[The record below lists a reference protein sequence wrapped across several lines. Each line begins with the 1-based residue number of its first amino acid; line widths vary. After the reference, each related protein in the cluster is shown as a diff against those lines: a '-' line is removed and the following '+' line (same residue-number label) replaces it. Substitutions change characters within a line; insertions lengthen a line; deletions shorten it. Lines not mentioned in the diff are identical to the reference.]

1 MGVALAGLLIMAVFM
16 AGVLVMFRTT
26 LYSNLLVSGATKS
39 SGQLVGER
47 ARTVIGITSATG
59 NGACDLTV
67 VVANTGA
74 TTITD
79 FSLVDFILVFTV
91 GVNPSRRMI
100 HISSG
105 PPGFGEW
112 AVTSITGSFE
122 PGSLNPGESMTLDA
136 KMLMVEASD
145 GTLTIGTPN
154 GIIDTALFPILNPC

>member
-1 MGVALAGLLIMAVFM
+1 M